1 MTHFVFDDLSVEQC
15 TGQDNIYIMCRVEL
29 AKPDTDWERSWRL
42 ARLPGL
48 GPENISFLFKMMHEI
63 LPTQERVSRTSPRA
77 SPACQAPGCGHGR
90 EDIPHALVLCGQND
104 GVGARLMACLRN
116 CVPNLEVEAALR
128 LEFDVAEEMELPLV
142 WLVGTVG
149 QAVWKLRA
157 DKSRVNL
164 YEIRSQLEA
173 KISLLRETRFE
184 SSAIIL
190 DQFVVDNFQ

>member
-1 MTHFVFDDLSVEQC
+1 M
-15 TGQDNIYIMCRVEL
+15 
-29 AKPDTDWERSWRL
+29 
-42 ARLPGL
+42 
-48 GPENISFLFKMMHEI
+48 
-63 LPTQERVSRTSPRA
+63 
-77 SPACQAPGCGHGR
+77 
-90 EDIPHALVLCGQND
+90 
-104 GVGARLMACLRN
+104 
-116 CVPNLEVEAALR
+116 PNLEVESALR

-190 DQFVVDNFQ
+190 DQLVVDNFQ